1 LSHAFFVVSNLHF
14 QPCLLAWSQN
24 PGCHLEVVAQT
35 IVPVRAKRNLIP
47 LLTFL
52 FVVCYSMMTY
62 LVFEQA
68 KTIEN
73 QRNLIHTLFGD
84 SLELT
89 SIKGKEV
96 QERNAA
102 RAKAQAQAPAATPK
116 DPAQDQKKAAPDSKT
131 RKHSYPKPPQAASDA
146 PDVRRALKTI

>member
-1 LSHAFFVVSNLHF
+1 MAWKMHLLS
-14 QPCLLAWSQN
+14 CLLAWSQN
-24 PGCHLEVVAQT
+24 PGCHLEAAAQT
-35 IVPVRAKRNLIP
+35 IVPARAKRNLIP
-47 LLTFL
+47 MLSFL

-62 LVFEQA
+62 LVWEQA

-102 RAKAQAQAPAATPK
+102 RAKAQAQAPTANPK
-116 DPAQDQKKAAPDSKT
+116 DPALDQKKVAPQSKT
-131 RKHSYPKPPQAASDA
+131 HKHFPKPPQAASDT